1 VLCGGGEQAAT
12 ATNREGNGSLAF
24 GQRKEKRERASVRPK
39 GGGVS
44 LGWPAGQGS
53 RRGKATQEDGRGDG
67 PGEGGSLEG
76 GEEGAGRPGG
86 EGGEVPAGLGRDDLG
101 RTLSGLARL
110 RRPIG

>member
-1 VLCGGGEQAAT
+1 VLCGGGEQAAM

-24 GQRKEKRERASVRPK
+24 DRRKEKRERASVRPK